1 MSPGQFYLLEIS
13 FAAILL
19 VLEVAT
25 GRFSDRFGRVLTLKL
40 GYMAHL
46 VGCLFYATAGSF
58 TDFLVG
64 EAFFALGI
72 SLHSGTDEA
81 FLFQS
86 IKALKGAQG
95 LVVQSS
101 KDDPDHQQW
110 WTFII
115 GCGFVSMGMFA
126 FVGTLLST
134 LDLTYPYWFA
144 AGFQVVSLLL
154 CFFMVEPPVEDTDG
168 SSTPGGTLREAL
180 ASVQALPRTVL
191 WMIFVPAFI
200 ASVTRTFVW
209 SYPDI
214 IKECKPDPMWRGY
227 AFAIFNFTAGA
238 ATLLVR
244 TIKDDETAR
253 KVVWVVFVG
262 VIGSVLG
269 LVTLTGPLV
278 WLLLIPQQIARSL
291 TGSLFSKTIND
302 TIPDRVRATVL
313 SIKSAMGAVLYIVAL
328 TPWWLGIEIVGRQ
341 GMFGVNLAI
350 LSVGAVVLWYT
361 TPRES
366 SA

>member
-1 MSPGQFYLLEIS
+1 MSPGQFYGLEMS
-13 FAAILL
+13 YAAILL
-19 VLEVAT
+19 MLEVGT

-40 GYMAHL
+40 GFVAHL
-46 VGCLFYATAGSF
+46 MGCLLYATAGSF
-58 TDFLVG
+58 SDFLVG

-86 IKALKGAQG
+86 IKALKRARG

-101 KDDPDHQQW
+101 KDDPDHQRW
-110 WTFII
+110 WTFTI
-115 GCGFVSMGMFA
+115 GCGFVAMGLFS

-134 LDLTYPYWFA
+134 LDLTYPFWFA
-144 AGFQVVSLLL
+144 AGFQFFSLLL

-168 SSTPGGTLREAL
+168 SPTPGGTLREAL
-180 ASVQALPRTVL
+180 ASVRSLPRTVL
-191 WMIFVPAFI
+191 WMIIVPAFI
-200 ASVTRTFVW
+200 VSVTRTFVW
-209 SYPDI
+209 SYRDI
-214 IKECKPDPMWRGY
+214 IMECKLGPMGLGY
-227 AFAIFNFTAGA
+227 AFAFFNFVAGV
-238 ATLLVR
+238 ATLLG
-244 TIKDDETAR
+244 TLIKDDRMAR
-253 KVVWVVFVG
+253 QVVWVVFVG
-262 VIGSVLG
+262 VIGSALG
-269 LVTLTGPLV
+269 LVTLAGPLV
-278 WLLLIPQQIARSL
+278 WLVLIPQQIARSL
-291 TGSLFSKTIND
+291 TGSLFSQTINE

-313 SIKSAMGAVLYIVAL
+313 SIKSAMGAVLYIAAL
-328 TPWWLGIEIVGRQ
+328 TPWWLGIEIVGRH